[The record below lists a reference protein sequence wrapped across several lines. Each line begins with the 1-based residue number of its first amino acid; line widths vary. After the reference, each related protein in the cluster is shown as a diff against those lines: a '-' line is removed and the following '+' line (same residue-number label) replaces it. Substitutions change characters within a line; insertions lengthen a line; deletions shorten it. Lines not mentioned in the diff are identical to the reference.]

1 MWLTELMTMIFNLKS
16 RVEQLENEI
25 KLLKADKDG
34 N

>member
-1 MWLTELMTMIFNLKS
+1 MWLEELIVMIFNLKS
-16 RVEQLENEI
+16 RIEQLENEI

>member
-16 RVEQLENEI
+16 RTEQLENEI

>member
-1 MWLTELMTMIFNLKS
+1 MWLTELMTMIFNLKN

>member
-1 MWLTELMTMIFNLKS
+1 MWLEELIVMIFNLKS

>member
-16 RVEQLENEI
+16 RIEQLENEI
-25 KLLKADKDG
+25 KLLKVDKDG

>member
-1 MWLTELMTMIFNLKS
+1 MCLEELIVMIFNLKS
-16 RVEQLENEI
+16 RIEQLENEI

>member
-1 MWLTELMTMIFNLKS
+1 MWLTELMKMIFNLKS